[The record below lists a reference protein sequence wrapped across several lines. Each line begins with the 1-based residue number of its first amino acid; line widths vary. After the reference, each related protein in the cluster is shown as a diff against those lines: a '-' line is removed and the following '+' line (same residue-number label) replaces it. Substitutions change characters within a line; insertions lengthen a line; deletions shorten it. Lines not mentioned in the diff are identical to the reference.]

1 MRQWWNTRSLR
12 EQRLLLAMGAIAAVV
27 LVWLLIIRPVG
38 DSLSLAKARHAAAV
52 VALAEVRAD
61 QEALQSAQQAAPVAL
76 AGPIDSVI
84 SQSAAAAGFPVTQV
98 TPEGAGQATIAIDAV
113 RPQAFFGWVD
123 QMEASG
129 LTVQRLSASTN
140 TDQTL
145 SVRVTFGGGAG

>member
-12 EQRLLLAMGAIAAVV
+12 EQRLLLAMGAIAAIV
-27 LVWLLIIRPVG
+27 LVWLLIIRPIG
-38 DSLSLAKARHAAAV
+38 DSLSDTKARHAAAV

-61 QEALQSAQQAAPVAL
+61 ADALQSARQATPVAL
-76 AGPIDSVI
+76 GGPVDSII
-84 SQSAAAAGFPVTQV
+84 SQSATAAGFPTTQV
-98 TPEGAGQATIAIDAV
+98 TREGANQATIAIDAV

-129 LTVQRLSASTN
+129 LTVERLSASTN

-145 SVRVTFGGGAG
+145 SVRVTFRGGAS